1 MLDASVGKYFPG
13 FGYKC
18 VHHGNESLCWVLV
31 PHKQH
36 SVANSTSVYSKVR
49 HGANIR
55 LAEYWISGKYAAG
68 YLVEYVIT
76 EEMRVFVGF

>member
-1 MLDASVGKYFPG
+1 MLDASVGEYFPG

-55 LAEYWISGKYAAG
+55 LVEYWISGKICG
-68 YLVEYVIT
+68 RISGRICVHNGNDRNERL
-76 EEMRVFVGF
+76 